1 MDKALPNSTS
11 GLYIEKG
18 KLMKES
24 MEVAIDPTNAEQIN
38 FFAPIIERGKK
49 LMNGVKLEVHV
60 IEKSFIRTDFLCA
73 CGHILEIEA
82 AAADKD
88 DFSNIVGHTA
98 HCIVCTSE
106 YSIEQGENG
115 LITKLL

>member
-18 KLMKES
+18 KLMKEGV
-24 MEVAIDPTNAEQIN
+24 EVAIDPTNVEQIN
-38 FFAPIIERGKK
+38 FFAPIKKRGLA
-49 LMNGVKLEVHV
+49 LMNGVNLELHV
-60 IEKSFIRTDFLCA
+60 VEKSFIRTDFLCA
-73 CGHILEIEA
+73 CGHIVEIEA
-82 AAADKD
+82 PATDKN
-88 DFSNIVGHTA
+88 DFSNIVGNTA